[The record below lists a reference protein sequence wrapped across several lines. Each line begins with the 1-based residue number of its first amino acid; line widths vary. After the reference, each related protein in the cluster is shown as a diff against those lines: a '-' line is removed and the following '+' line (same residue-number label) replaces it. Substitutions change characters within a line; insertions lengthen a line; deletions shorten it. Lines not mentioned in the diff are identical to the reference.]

1 MVTMLVVPILVLLVV
16 HQKKLNSCSKYKK
29 GPFGQ

>member
-1 MVTMLVVPILVLLVV
+1 MVTMLVPILVLLVV